1 MRRWHLLLPFLI
13 LTSPVH
19 ADMRHSIKSSA
30 TIQLDAA
37 YSSANRVGST
47 YAVSGSNVTPS
58 TTISGTTTSGAIGGL
73 NVGSVTA
80 GVPAYVDTDFAITT
94 AGSAFSVNETLT
106 QGDAIQSATTVSS
119 GVVGSLPSLGSTVS
133 GSGGVTGGTIT
144 SLTSGVHTC
153 GGTMGAGSSCTATSI
168 IETYVGD

>member
-37 YSSANRVGST
+37 YSSANRIGTT
-47 YAVSGSNVTPS
+47 YAASGSNVTPS

-73 NVGSVTA
+73 NIGSVTA
-80 GVPAYVDTDFAITT
+80 GVPAYVDTDFAVTT

-106 QGDAIQSATTVSS
+106 QGDAVQSATTVSS
-119 GVVGSLPSLGSTVS
+119 GVVGSLPSLGSTVT
-133 GSGGVTGGTIT
+133 GSGGVNGGTIT

-153 GGTMGAGSSCTATSI
+153 SGTMGAGSSCTATSI
-168 IETYVGD
+168 IETLVD

>member
-1 MRRWHLLLPFLI
+1 MKQLLPLLLLLI
-13 LTSPVH
+13 APAAK

-37 YSSANRVGST
+37 YSSANRIGST

-73 NVGSVTA
+73 NIGSVTA
-80 GVPAYVDTDFAITT
+80 GVPAYIDTDFAVTT

-106 QGDAIQSATTVSS
+106 QGDAVQSATTVSS
-119 GVVGSLPSLGSTVS
+119 GVVGSLPSLGTTVT

-144 SLTSGVHTC
+144 SLTSGIHTC

-168 IETYVGD
+168 IETLVD

>member
-1 MRRWHLLLPFLI
+1 MKKLLPLLLLLI
-13 LTSPVH
+13 APAAN

-37 YSSANRVGST
+37 YSSANRIGST

-58 TTISGTTTSGAIGGL
+58 TTISGTPTSGAIGGL
-73 NVGSVTA
+73 NIGSVTS
-80 GVPAYVDTDFAITT
+80 GVPAYIDTDFAVTT

-106 QGDAIQSATTVSS
+106 QGDAVQSATTVTA
-119 GVVGSLPSLGSTVS
+119 GVVGSLPSLGSTVT
-133 GSGGVTGGTIT
+133 GSGGVTGGSIT

-153 GGTMGAGSSCTATSI
+153 AGTMGAGSSCTATSI
-168 IETYVGD
+168 IETFVGD

>member
-19 ADMRHSIKSSA
+19 ADIRHSIKSSA

-37 YSSANRVGST
+37 YSSANRIGST

-80 GVPAYVDTDFAITT
+80 GVPAYIDTDFSVTT
-94 AGSAFSVNETLT
+94 AGSAFTLNETLT

-119 GVVGSLPSLGSTVS
+119 GVVGSLPSLGSTVT

-153 GGTMGAGSSCTATSI
+153 GGTMGAGSSCTASSI
-168 IETYVGD
+168 IETFIGD